1 MGRYKLLG
9 CKILEREIASIVYN
23 CKNVIDVT
31 LLRQKLH
38 DRPDNLREA
47 LQNEIDELERNN
59 HRYSNDTKVND
70 FDAILLGYGLCSNA
84 TVGFHSNKYP
94 LVVPRAH
101 DCITLFMGSKE
112 KYADY
117 YDTHKGFFYY
127 TSGFVEIGYPDDDAV
142 WDRRYQMYLTRYKG
156 SEKKARRAVE
166 IEKSFTDSYQ
176 GFTYIKWED
185 LSFPEYENA
194 IQELAGEKGWKFDAV
209 LGKNTILRKLV
220 DGMWSEEEFLVVP
233 PGYRVVASY
242 DKEIIKAE
250 KL

>member
-1 MGRYKLLG
+1 MGCYKLLG

-84 TVGFHSNKYP
+84 TVGLHSNKYP

-127 TSGFVEIGYPDDDAV
+127 TPGFVEIGYPDDDAV

-156 SEKKARRAVE
+156 SEKKAKIGRAHV
-166 IEKSFTDSYQ
+166 
-176 GFTYIKWED
+176 
-185 LSFPEYENA
+185 
-194 IQELAGEKGWKFDAV
+194 
-209 LGKNTILRKLV
+209 
-220 DGMWSEEEFLVVP
+220 
-233 PGYRVVASY
+233 
-242 DKEIIKAE
+242 
-250 KL
+250 

>member
-1 MGRYKLLG
+1 MSMGRYKLLG

-84 TVGFHSNKYP
+84 TVGLHSNKYP

-101 DCITLFMGSKE
+101 DCITLLWEVKKNMRIIT
-112 KYADY
+112 
-117 YDTHKGFFYY
+117 THIRDFF
-127 TSGFVEIGYPDDDAV
+127 
-142 WDRRYQMYLTRYKG
+142 
-156 SEKKARRAVE
+156 
-166 IEKSFTDSYQ
+166 
-176 GFTYIKWED
+176 
-185 LSFPEYENA
+185 
-194 IQELAGEKGWKFDAV
+194 
-209 LGKNTILRKLV
+209 TILPGLWKL
-220 DGMWSEEEFLVVP
+220 DIRMMMRYGT
-233 PGYRVVASY
+233 
-242 DKEIIKAE
+242 DDIKCI
-250 KL
+250 